1 MAVPFTVQSVRP
13 ITRVDSQGNLQEY
26 YEIWFTTESKQSS
39 YVRVPQSASKDD
51 ILRAVSEAAAKIE
64 AIMQVSG

>member
-26 YEIWFTTESKQSS
+26 YEIWFTTESK
-39 YVRVPQSASKDD
+39 
-51 ILRAVSEAAAKIE
+51 
-64 AIMQVSG
+64 